1 MLCRLFLSLF
11 FLGLFFAKSSFSQSA
26 LRVQH
31 LSVNEGLSQSSV
43 YSIFQDSYGFIW
55 MATGDGLNRYDG
67 REFIVY
73 KSSLKTSQRGS
84 LKDRN
89 INSLIFEDRYYNL
102 WFSADQGVYCMNR
115 KTRSFIL
122 RLNKYDARYASII
135 AGSDTDNMWVL
146 VHGSGM
152 HAISI
157 KDTNRVLYPFS
168 KENSIRGTDVA
179 IVKNA
184 VLGSGGIWFATTDGL
199 LFFSKSANKEKR
211 VLKKEG
217 INKVQML
224 SNGQLLLSLTDTMML
239 YNPITNQ
246 YRYYLASVADKKGVI
261 WNCIVE
267 DTIGGF
273 VYCSEINGGRI
284 LKMNIKTM
292 AYEVL
297 FFQDNTINNLY
308 IDRSRNMWV
317 GTEGA
322 GAFKLDLKS
331 PKFRSYAPTT
341 GNDAGYMVKSVY
353 KDNTGDIWM
362 GVYDKGLIRYSPA
375 TRLEKQVG
383 LPVKKDGVQF
393 SNILRDSS
401 GNIVVAAN
409 NELYWLDAQNNK
421 VISALE
427 VSSYQYATDKK
438 PVINVVTEW
447 RKNKYLL
454 GTNMGIYMVD
464 RTARKAMYYVQIP
477 LYYDSTVNGWIY
489 NFHKVA
495 DGSIY
500 IGKRNG
506 FAKITF
512 GNDTVHKVLEHGLSN
527 LPIRHFYKS
536 STTPILW
543 LATEQ
548 GLVAYEEGTGKYK
561 VFDEESGIANSYI
574 YAILPQ
580 NDSVLWLSTNK
591 GIVKTEVTYR
601 GLQKTT
607 VSFTNYTSEDGLQSN
622 EFNTGAYYKHQ
633 DGTMI
638 FGGISGINWFR
649 PNEITT
655 NPYKAIPTITGIY
668 INDTLMTCD
677 SAMYVDKLVLPYNR
691 NTVSFT
697 MRALEYTTPL
707 NNKFAYMLQGLDKDW
722 VYTTNDKVRYSNLE
736 PGAYVFLLKV
746 SNNECKWNDVP
757 LQIALIVEPP
767 FWRTWWFRLVLITIG
782 VSLVLLIVR
791 YYTYL
796 KVKAKTMEL
805 ERQHALN
812 TERMR
817 ISKDVH
823 DDIGSGLSKI
833 ALLSALA
840 NRKLK
845 ENELPSKDIDNISA
859 ISKQLVDNMHDLVW
873 VLNPENTTLDN
884 LVWRIRE
891 YCADY
896 LDVSDVTST
905 LSFPDNVPP
914 VSIHGEVQ
922 RNVFSTV
929 KEALNNCMKHSK
941 ATHVTVTLTM
951 QHEMLEISIID
962 NGIGFSGN
970 ETSGNGLRNM
980 KNRIEQI
987 HGSFHVSSAVNAGS
1001 TISISIP
1008 FSQLSTEEIVA

>member
-1 MLCRLFLSLF
+1 
-11 FLGLFFAKSSFSQSA
+11 
-26 LRVQH
+26 
-31 LSVNEGLSQSSV
+31 
-43 YSIFQDSYGFIW
+43 
-55 MATGDGLNRYDG
+55 
-67 REFIVY
+67 
-73 KSSLKTSQRGS
+73 
-84 LKDRN
+84 
-89 INSLIFEDRYYNL
+89 
-102 WFSADQGVYCMNR
+102 
-115 KTRSFIL
+115 
-122 RLNKYDARYASII
+122 
-135 AGSDTDNMWVL
+135 
-146 VHGSGM
+146 
-152 HAISI
+152 
-157 KDTNRVLYPFS
+157 
-168 KENSIRGTDVA
+168 
-179 IVKNA
+179 
-184 VLGSGGIWFATTDGL
+184 
-199 LFFSKSANKEKR
+199 
-211 VLKKEG
+211 
-217 INKVQML
+217 
-224 SNGQLLLSLTDTMML
+224 
-239 YNPITNQ
+239 
-246 YRYYLASVADKKGVI
+246 
-261 WNCIVE
+261 
-267 DTIGGF
+267 
-273 VYCSEINGGRI
+273 
-284 LKMNIKTM
+284 
-292 AYEVL
+292 
-297 FFQDNTINNLY
+297 
-308 IDRSRNMWV
+308 MWV

-322 GAFKLDLKS
+322 GAFKLDLKL
-331 PKFRSYAPTT
+331 PKFNCYAPVT
-341 GNDAGYMVKSVY
+341 GKEAGYMVKSVY

-362 GVYDKGLIRYSPA
+362 GVYDKGLVRYNP
-375 TRLEKQVG
+375 TTQQEKRVE
-383 LPVKKDGVQF
+383 LPVKKDGLQF

-409 NELYWLDAQNNK
+409 NQLYWLNAQNNK
-421 VISALE
+421 IILDLE
-427 VSSYQYATDKK
+427 VSSYQYTTDKK

-447 RKNKYLL
+447 RKNQYLL
-454 GTNMGIYMVD
+454 GTNMGIYMVN
-464 RTARKAMYYVQIP
+464 RTAGKASYYVQIP
-477 LYYDSTVNGWIY
+477 LFYDSTVNGWIY

-495 DGSIY
+495 NGSIY

-512 GNDTVHKVLEHGLSN
+512 GNDTVHTVLEHGLSN
-527 LPIRHFYKS
+527 LPVRHFYKS

-548 GLVAYEEGTGKYK
+548 GLLAYEEGSGKYK

-580 NDSVLWLSTNK
+580 CDSVLWISTNK
-591 GIVKTEVTYR
+591 GIVKAAITYGGLSNLEVR
-601 GLQKTT
+601 
-607 VSFTNYTSEDGLQSN
+607 FTNYTSEDGLQSN

-649 PNEITT
+649 PNEVTI
-655 NPYKAIPTITGIY
+655 NPFKAIPSITGIY
-668 INDTLMTCD
+668 INDTLMTYD
-677 SAMYVDKLVLPYNR
+677 SAMYIDKMVLAYNR

-722 VYTTNDKVRYSNLE
+722 VYTSNDKVRYSNLE
-736 PGAYVFLLKV
+736 PGSYVFLLKV
-746 SNNECKWNDVP
+746 SNNEGKWNDEP
-757 LQIALIVEPP
+757 LQLALIVEPP
-767 FWRTWWFRLVLITIG
+767 FWRTWWFRLALLTIG
-782 VSLVLLIVR
+782 VSLVLLVVR

-796 KVKAKTMEL
+796 KVKAKTIEL
-805 ERQHALN
+805 ERQHVLN

-884 LVWRIRE
+884 LVSRIRE

-905 LSFPDNVPP
+905 LSFPDNVPN

-922 RNVFSTV
+922 RNIFSTV

-941 ATHVTVTLTM
+941 ATHVAVTLTM
-951 QHEMLEISIID
+951 QHEMLEITIVD

-970 ETSGNGLRNM
+970 EPTGNGLRNM

-987 HGSFHVSSAVNAGS
+987 HGRFQVTSAVNAGS
-1001 TISISIP
+1001 TLSISIP
-1008 FSQLSTEEIVA
+1008 FSQLSTEEIAIGA